1 MVFDS
6 VAFKAVIS
14 NGLVLDK
21 NGQKMSKRLGN
32 AVNPFDTIETYGSDP
47 LRWYMVTHS
56 APWDNL
62 SFDPEGV
69 KETAGTFFAKLYQL
83 YNMLAMFANIDGWT
97 PETTGACAEPT
108 RMDRWINSR
117 LHSLTHEVTT
127 AFEAYEPTRA
137 GRAIQAF
144 VIDDLSN
151 WYVRLCKKR
160 LWGEGLSPDKLTAY
174 HTLYRCLLTVSRL
187 MAPIAPFYADRLY
200 TDLHGPADS
209 VHLDTF
215 PKADTS
221 NILHELE
228 HQMQLAQEVT
238 SMVHA
243 IRKKEKIGVRQPLQT
258 IAIPVTDLQTKED
271 IQALQSLI
279 LEEVNIKKIDFVEGQ
294 MVRKTA
300 KPNFRVMGK
309 KFGKQMKEA
318 AAAVAALQQ
327 EAIAELEGGTTRIN
341 VEGKEYELTREDVE
355 IIAEDMPGW
364 SVTSDGTLTVAL
376 DITITPQLRLEGQA
390 RDIVRNVQNLRKD
403 TGLEITDRIQLT
415 LPESMKEAANAYAEY
430 ICGQVL
436 AVELNF
442 GPNETPVIQ
451 KA

>member
-1 MVFDS
+1 
-6 VAFKAVIS
+6 
-14 NGLVLDK
+14 
-21 NGQKMSKRLGN
+21 
-32 AVNPFDTIETYGSDP
+32 
-47 LRWYMVTHS
+47 
-56 APWDNL
+56 
-62 SFDPEGV
+62 
-69 KETAGTFFAKLYQL
+69 
-83 YNMLAMFANIDGWT
+83 
-97 PETTGACAEPT
+97 
-108 RMDRWINSR
+108 
-117 LHSLTHEVTT
+117 
-127 AFEAYEPTRA
+127 
-137 GRAIQAF
+137 
-144 VIDDLSN
+144 
-151 WYVRLCKKR
+151 
-160 LWGEGLSPDKLTAY
+160 
-174 HTLYRCLLTVSRL
+174 

-221 NILHELE
+221 NIMHELE